1 MQADQEII
9 ENAFEEKA
17 QLHEEESAVEKNYQP
32 ESEDFKTFLSLFN
45 EIKDVEEK
53 IRRAVEFMRARL
65 SSFASPRF
73 REFWEIRKLCL
84 PLFKESLSIKS
95 RADLWQ
101 QYVDL
106 SVEARRLKEILDE
119 QSAFAYE
126 QIDLAVQSLAQ
137 DLSDYQT
144 ASSQMSDIP
153 FIVQSISLKEKAD
166 SYNQIQKELHFLNAF
181 AAKVNALRKEV
192 IKTDMRI
199 RNKNKLFE
207 KLSLCG
213 DSIFPKRKEFIKKI
227 SEDFMSD
234 VTQFVS
240 KHFSRG
246 KESLE
251 SATLPLHS
259 LREEI
264 KILQSIAKV
273 LTLNTHS
280 FTDTRV
286 KLSNCWD
293 LVREQEKEKKKEFNE
308 KKAICQQNFDQAM
321 LKVKEFSD
329 FCLTDIDFSSMEKAY
344 QELMQSLKTVELGR
358 IEFRTVKEQM
368 DLARKPHE
376 DKRKAELEELHDK
389 EKKQEDLRFLKV
401 QEFRAELQALL
412 DAASSL
418 TFEDLVAKRSLLD
431 DSYKALPASKA
442 EKALFDKMFKQ
453 LKDKLLEAKGRSLL
467 SLSDDEQEQYEGL
480 KLLLKEKKER
490 RQEMKAQLE
499 VYRKSLGG
507 SSFDFE
513 KAMACRDLM
522 DAEKASLEKI
532 NADIEEI
539 EGKISEL
546 EG

>member
-153 FIVQSISLKEKAD
+153 FIAQSISLKEKAD